1 MSTEAREYA
10 DIHLAKIQKLVSDFK
25 KSEEQKKAT
34 AAREAELDKYRLH
47 RRTFDEVKAP
57 IPKEDQDKYT
67 AIQAEAKAILEKID
81 AESEDFKNPNQLRM
95 KERTCEELAYA
106 AQEESDSKKFV
117 EDNKD
122 KMADAGFD
130 IKDFEGKTPEEVISQ
145 KWKELT
151 EKMEA
156 NKARRREL
164 YEQWNHVQMRTR
176 KEVRLLVFSSKSQL
190 ANFYSC
196 GGTTWS

>member
-1 MSTEAREYA
+1 MSTEAREAA
-10 DIHLAKIQKLVSDFK
+10 DIRLAKVQKLVSNFR
-25 KSEEQKKAT
+25 KSEEEQKAA

-47 RRTFDEVKAP
+47 RRTFEEVKDP
-57 IPKEDQDKYT
+57 IPKEDQEKYN

-81 AESEDFKNPNQLRM
+81 AESEDFKNPIQLRM

-176 KEVRLLVFSSKSQL
+176 KEVRLLIFSSKSQL
-190 ANFYSC
+190 ANFCSC

>member
-47 RRTFDEVKAP
+47 RRTFDEDQGP

-81 AESEDFKNPNQLRM
+81 AESEDFKNPILLRR
-95 KERTCEELAYA
+95 KEADYEELAYA
-106 AQEESDSKKFV
+106 VQEESDSKKFV

-122 KMADAGFD
+122 KLADTGFD

-145 KWKELT
+145 KWKELG
-151 EKMEA
+151 EKINA
-156 NKARRREL
+156 NKARRQEL
-164 YEQWNHVQMRTR
+164 FEQWNHVQTKSRR
-176 KEVRLLVFSSKSQL
+176 EVRLLISSSKSQL
-190 ANFYSC
+190 ANFCSC